1 MNIGVLGFQGDVQEH
16 IDMLKRISRRVRDLK
31 AVHIRRASD
40 LDSVN
45 GLIIPGGESTTIY
58 KLSVEYGLYSRI
70 MERSSEGMPIMATCA
85 GLILVSKNTND
96 DRVKGMGLLDVTIRR
111 NAYGRQVMSFETDI
125 DINGIGNFPAV
136 FIRAPV
142 IEDPGRS
149 EVLGTLDGRPVIVRQ
164 NNVLGMTFHP
174 ELTGDTRVHEYFV
187 NMVWGRGGYISTAEM
202 KR

>member
-16 IDMLKRISRRVRDLK
+16 IDMLKKLSRKNRDLAFTHVK
-31 AVHIRRASD
+31 RISD
-40 LDSVN
+40 LDSVH

-58 KLSVEYGLYSRI
+58 KLTLEYGLYDAIVR
-70 MERSSEGMPIMATCA
+70 RSAEGMPVMATCA

-96 DRVKGMGLLDVTIRR
+96 ERVRGMDLLDVTIRR

-125 DINGIGNFPAV
+125 EINGIGRFPAV

-142 IEDPGRS
+142 IEDPGEA
-149 EVLGTLDGRPVIVRQ
+149 EVLGTLDEKPVIVRQ
-164 NNVLGMTFHP
+164 GNVIGMTFHP
-174 ELTGDTRVHEYFV
+174 ELTGDTRLHEYFV
-187 NMVWGRGGYISTAEM
+187 NMVRGRGGYISTADM